1 MLNRIVLIG
10 RLTRDP
16 ELRYTKN
23 SGTAV
28 CNFVVAVDRPFQKQ
42 GAEKETDFIRVVVWG
57 KQGELVNEYM
67 AKGRLVAVDGSLQI
81 RTWTSQQGEK
91 RQTPEVKAD
100 TVRFLDRAPSTS
112 RGGGGGS
119 SSGDN
124 YEPDMTDY
132 DDAPPAAQGPGRAE
146 YAGGAAPQGSPPR
159 PQSAGNKNY
168 GKFSD
173 EEIDEEI
180 DLDDDPF

>member
-1 MLNRIVLIG
+1 MLNRVVLIG

-28 CNFVVAVDRPFQKQ
+28 CNFVIAVDRPFQKQ

-57 KQGELVNEYM
+57 KQGERVNEYM
-67 AKGRLVAVDGSLQI
+67 TKGRLVAVDGSLQI
-81 RTWTSQQGEK
+81 RNWTTPTGEK
-91 RQTPEVKAD
+91 RQIPEIKAD
-100 TVRFLDRAPSTS
+100 DVRFLDRAPGGAGG
-112 RGGGGGS
+112 RGGS
-119 SSGDN
+119 DAAHDF
-124 YEPDMTDY
+124 EPDMADY
-132 DDAPPAAQGPGRAE
+132 DDEPAAPARGADSSARQAPPAQK
-146 YAGGAAPQGSPPR
+146 GGA
-159 PQSAGNKNY
+159 PQSGGNKNF

-173 EEIDEEI
+173 QEIDEEI